1 MLSKN
6 YSYSFKVM
14 ITIILLFLVN
24 SCTDN
29 RNPEEVLYIESI
41 EKSRTEKDDYM
52 KNDPN
57 SPFNLDERADFS
69 PLNYYPVDP
78 GFKFTSRL
86 FQYDPKDTIIVL
98 GTKGE
103 ERKVLRYG
111 YLIFNYNGK
120 DYPINVYEGRSK
132 NGTIYHSIWFTDLTT
147 GEETY
152 GVGRYIDF
160 ELNENEDYIY
170 TVDFN
175 LAYNPLCAYSARYSC
190 AIPTK
195 EDHIPLAI
203 TAGEKNFH

>member
-1 MLSKN
+1 MHNSILSR
-6 YSYSFKVM
+6 SIFIFV
-14 ITIILLFLVN
+14 IIISNLFI
-24 SCTDN
+24 SCN
-29 RNPEEVLYIESI
+29 EPRSPEELQYIESI
-41 EKSRTEKDDYM
+41 KKSRLEKDNYM
-52 KNDPN
+52 ENDPD
-57 SPFNLDERADFS
+57 SPFNLDEKAHFA
-69 PLNYYPVDP
+69 PLKYYPVDSQ
-78 GFKFTSRL
+78 FKFSSVL
-86 FQYDPKDTIIVL
+86 HQYNPGDTVIVL

-103 ERKVLRYG
+103 ERKVVRYG